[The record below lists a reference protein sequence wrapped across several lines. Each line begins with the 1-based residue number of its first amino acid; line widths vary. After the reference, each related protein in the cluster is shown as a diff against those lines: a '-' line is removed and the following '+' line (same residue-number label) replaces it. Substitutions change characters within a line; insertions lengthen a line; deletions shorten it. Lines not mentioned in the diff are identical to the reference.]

1 MNKKISK
8 SKLALAILSL
18 IITFLVWQE
27 GLRDS
32 LKRPSVSYDLVQKE
46 YEITSLAQPAIPNNF
61 RQLFGYDDPAINM
74 REFLLDSTYA
84 DLTDRNKL
92 IIILLSST
100 ENYLEM
106 NESQQLMKGEYGV
119 VIENIRRKLVEN
131 SFMPPSEFFQQFE
144 NDKYLYNLIS
154 NKFNYDDSELI
165 NIQLAQAMFIRII
178 AIKFVP
184 LLAIIAGTILVF
196 RYLFKI
202 LKSKTI
208 NWKPFE
214 ALDLNVLDMVLLISG
229 GFVVLGEVISPVF
242 SISTVDLLTKN
253 LSQEISQSL
262 KIFFG
267 YLFMAL
273 PPLVIVYYQI
283 KSIDNKFSFKVDYFQ
298 FNQKPLTESFKNGLK
313 GFLMIIP
320 FVLLTSLLMNS
331 FVENQG
337 GSNPLLEIVLKNDN
351 YYAFFLLFLTTTVLA
366 PLFEEIVF
374 RGVLLPI
381 LSRDFGIIVGILT
394 SSFVFAIAHLSIGE
408 LAPLLVLGV
417 GLSITRLISG
427 RLTSSIIMHSLW
439 NGLTFMNLFLLRT

>member
-18 IITFLVWQE
+18 IITFFVWQE

-46 YEITSLAQPAIPNNF
+46 YEITLLAQPAIPNNLK
-61 RQLFGYDDPAINM
+61 QLLGYDDPDINM
-74 REFLLDSTYA
+74 REFLSDSTYS
-84 DLTDRNKL
+84 DLTDRNK
-92 IIILLSST
+92 IIMILLGGT
-100 ENYLEM
+100 ENYLEI
-106 NESQQLMKGEYGV
+106 NESQQLMEGEYGV

-131 SFMPPSEFFQQFE
+131 SFMPPRDFFQQFE
-144 NDKYLYNLIS
+144 NDKYLYHLIS

-165 NIQLAQAMFIRII
+165 NIELAQNMLIRIM

-184 LLAIIAGTILVF
+184 LFAIIAGTILVF
-196 RYLFKI
+196 RDLFKI

-208 NWKPFE
+208 NWKPFV
-214 ALDLNVLDMVLLISG
+214 ALELDALDMVLLISG

-242 SISTVDLLTKN
+242 SITIVELLTKN
-253 LSQEISQSL
+253 LSQEIAQSL

-267 YLFMAL
+267 YLFMTL

-298 FNQKPLTESFKNGLK
+298 FNQKPLMESFRNGLK

-331 FVENQG
+331 FIENQG
-337 GSNPLLEIVLKNDN
+337 GSNPLLEIVLRNNN
-351 YYAFFLLFLTTTVLA
+351 YFAFSLLFLTTTVLA

-381 LSRDFGIIVGILT
+381 LSRDFGIIVGILA
-394 SSFVFAIAHLSIGE
+394 SSFIFAIAHLSIGE
-408 LAPLLVLGV
+408 LAPLLVLGI
-417 GLSITRLISG
+417 GLGITRLVSG

-439 NGLTFMNLFLLRT
+439 NGLTFLNLFLLRT